1 MLTDALRF
9 LINVAFGLFVYTA
22 LLRFIMQWMRAPFRN
37 PVGQA
42 VTALTD
48 WAVKPLRKVLPGFGG
63 YDWASLVVAWLLQ
76 VLWLAALTA
85 LGASAGALLTG
96 TTAGLIAVVAVIE
109 LIKAALWIAIVAVF
123 IQALLSWVAPDGPLA
138 GVLNALTFPLLAPV
152 RRLVPPI
159 GGALDLSP
167 LIVIVLAQLIL
178 MLPVAWLEQT
188 VAALFR

>member
-48 WAVKPLRKVLPGFGG
+48 WAVKPMRKILPGFGG

-76 VLWLAALTA
+76 VVWLAAL
-85 LGASAGALLTG
+85 ASLSAPASALLTG
-96 TTAGLIAVVAVIE
+96 TTAGLIAAIAIVE
-109 LIKAALWIAIVAVF
+109 LIKAALWIVIVAVF
-123 IQALLSWVAPDGPLA
+123 VQALLSWVAPDGPLA

-178 MLPVAWLEQT
+178 MLPVAWLEQS
-188 VAALFR
+188 VAGLLR